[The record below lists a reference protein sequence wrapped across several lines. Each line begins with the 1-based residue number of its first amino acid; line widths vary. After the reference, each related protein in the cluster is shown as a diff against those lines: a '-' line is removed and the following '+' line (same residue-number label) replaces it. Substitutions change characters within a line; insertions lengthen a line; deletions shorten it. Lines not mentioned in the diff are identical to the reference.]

1 MILAGNQLPEEIQL
15 SNNSQVPQEKILIIG
30 LGQIGYSNAKYM
42 TSKGLWVE
50 GYDVSQQALHR
61 ALDGGVIKKI
71 ATDFVDYDYYVI
83 CISTHQQENMFM
95 PDLNGIYEVAYHISK
110 QGKPGAL
117 VGIDSTI
124 PRGTSQKV
132 NQILEHRQHVVHV
145 PHRFY
150 INEQKDHGVNQIR
163 VIGSC
168 KFCCM
173 QKAQHFYGKL
183 LEIPLFPVSSPDIA
197 ELTKIVEN
205 SYRYVEIAFAE
216 ELKII
221 CDKTNVDF
229 NELRSAVNTK
239 WNINILEA
247 QKGIGGHC
255 LPKDSQMLLDI
266 SKNVIH
272 SSVIEAAKKID
283 HQYRIHIEQSSAQ
296 HIPVSLNR

>member
-1 MILAGNQLPEEIQL
+1 M
-15 SNNSQVPQEKILIIG
+15 SNNFSKPLEKTLVIG

-61 ALDGGVIKKI
+61 ALDDGVIKKI
-71 ATDFVDYDYYVI
+71 ATDFVDYDFYII

-95 PDLNGIYEVAYHISK
+95 PDLNGIYEVAYYISK

-124 PRGTSQKV
+124 PRGTSHKV
-132 NQILEHRQHVVHV
+132 NQILEHKQHVVHV

-150 INEQKDHGVNQIR
+150 INEQKEHGVNQTR

-168 KFCCM
+168 NSCCM
-173 QKAQHFYGKL
+173 EKAQYFYGKL
-183 LEIPLFPVSSPDIA
+183 LEIPLFSVSSVDIA
-197 ELTKIVEN
+197 ELSKIVEN
-205 SYRYVEIAFAE
+205 SYRFIEIAFAE

-221 CDKTNVDF
+221 CDKINIDF
-229 NELRSAVNTK
+229 NELRTAINTK

-247 QKGIGGHC
+247 QQGIGGHC
-255 LPKDSQMLLDI
+255 LPKDSQMLLEL
-266 SKNVIH
+266 SKDVIH

-283 HQYRIHIEQSSAQ
+283 HQYRLHIEQ
-296 HIPVSLNR
+296 IVSNHLPLNLNR